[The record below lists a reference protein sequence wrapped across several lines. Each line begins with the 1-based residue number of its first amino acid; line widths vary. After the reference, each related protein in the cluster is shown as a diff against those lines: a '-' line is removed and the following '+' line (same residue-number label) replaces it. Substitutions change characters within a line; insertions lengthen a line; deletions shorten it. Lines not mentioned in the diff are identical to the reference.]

1 MTIDVMVN
9 RHWYISIFCV
19 LMCGIFSSCSNSD
32 LVLKGGDLQLTLGS
46 NGQITKLIDVKTKTD
61 YFPEGES
68 ASLMSIRVNSEF
80 EQPSSMVFDQ
90 ESNEITLKYEKNG
103 VTAVVSVIEKP
114 THLVLELISITPP
127 EKVELVLWGPYPT
140 RISQTVGET
149 VGVVRNEDFAIGIQA
164 LNIKTLG
171 GYPSSEDDVDPA
183 YDIFATSSLQDIS
196 DSLNVLYRGQ
206 TAKLTDFGS
215 VIQAY
220 CRDRSKA
227 RVIPVWNHDKYEVPA
242 FDDGGVVGSKI
253 ALFGCL
259 NEKAQETI
267 GLIEIEEGLP
277 HPELD
282 GQWAK
287 TNPNASASYLIMDFG
302 EYNMDEMLAITKKAG
317 LKYLY
322 QGGPFE
328 NWGHFKLKEIPFPDN
343 WESMKRCVDRAKEEG
358 IELGVHTLSNFI
370 TTNDPYV
377 TPIPDPRLAI
387 VGKSILSN
395 DVGNSD
401 ADIEIESP
409 DFFNQMKNNSLHAV
423 VVGDEIIRYENVSEA
438 APWKLLNCQRGA
450 YDTKAANHQK
460 GDEIRKLMDHG
471 YKTFLTNSELSDEM
485 AERLADLFNQTD
497 LKQISFDG
505 LEGNWSTGMGQYG
518 RQLFTQKWYDNLN
531 SELQGKVITDASNPG
546 HFFWHIYT
554 RMNWGEPWYAGFRE
568 SQTRYRLMNIDY
580 FRRNLMPAMLGWFRF
595 SAETSLED
603 VEWLMARSAGYD
615 AGFGLTASPITF
627 SNARGEE
634 ALETIKQWETAR
646 LSGAFNADQKKRME
660 RISNEF
666 RLKAKAEKEWILYQF
681 VLMRHEHKQIIRQPG
696 EPVSSSF
703 TFENPNKKQPIRFI
717 ITAPKETAISEMYLD
732 IDNFKKIEFPL
743 TLQAGYYLKYDGGTE
758 AIIYSGR
765 WEKISAIPVDAQK
778 LELSK
783 GSHKLIFDCK
793 FEKGKDSVVKLE
805 MKTINDGES
814 ISSL

>member
-1 MTIDVMVN
+1 M
-9 RHWYISIFCV
+9 
-19 LMCGIFSSCSNSD
+19 
-32 LVLKGGDLQLTLGS
+32 
-46 NGQITKLIDVKTKTD
+46 
-61 YFPEGES
+61 
-68 ASLMSIRVNSEF
+68 
-80 EQPSSMVFDQ
+80 
-90 ESNEITLKYEKNG
+90 
-103 VTAVVSVIEKP
+103 
-114 THLVLELISITPP
+114 
-127 EKVELVLWGPYPT
+127 
-140 RISQTVGET
+140 
-149 VGVVRNEDFAIGIQA
+149 
-164 LNIKTLG
+164 
-171 GYPSSEDDVDPA
+171 
-183 YDIFATSSLQDIS
+183 
-196 DSLNVLYRGQ
+196 
-206 TAKLTDFGS
+206 
-215 VIQAY
+215 IQAY
-220 CRDRSKA
+220 CRDRSAA
-227 RVIPVWNHDKYEVPA
+227 RVIPVWNHDRYEVPA
-242 FDDGGVVGSKI
+242 FEDGGVIGTKI
-253 ALFGCL
+253 ALFGCT
-259 NEKAQETI
+259 NQKAQEII

-287 TNPNASASYLIMDFG
+287 ANPNASASYLIMDFG
-302 EYNMDEMLAITKKAG
+302 EYNLDEMLSITKKAG

-387 VGKSILSN
+387 VGKSILSG
-395 DVGNSD
+395 DVGKAD
-401 ADIEIESP
+401 FDIEIKSP

-423 VVGDEIIRYENVSEA
+423 VIGNEIIRYENVSEM
-438 APWKLLNCQRGA
+438 APWLLLNCQRGA
-450 YDTKAANHQK
+450 YDTKIANHNK

-471 YKTFLTNSELSDEM
+471 YKTFLTNSELSEELAM
-485 AERLADLFNQTD
+485 KLADLFNQTG

-505 LEGNWSTGMGQYG
+505 LEGNWSTGLGQYG

-531 SELQGKVITDASNPG
+531 PELQGKVINDASNPG
-546 HFFWHIYT
+546 HFFWHVYT

-568 SQTRYRLMNIDY
+568 SQTSYRLMNIDY
-580 FRRNLMPAMLGWFRF
+580 YRRNLMPAMLGWFRF

-681 VLMRHEHKQIIRQPG
+681 ALMRHEHKQIIRQPG

-703 TFENPNKKQPIRFI
+703 TFENPNKKQPFRFI

-732 IDNFKKIEFPL
+732 IDNFKKIELPL
-743 TLQAGYYLKYDGGTE
+743 TLPAGYYLKYDGGAE
-758 AIIYSGR
+758 AIIYSGH
-765 WEKISAIPVDAQK
+765 WKMISSVPMDAQI

-814 ISSL
+814 VSSL

>member
-1 MTIDVMVN
+1 MNTYA
-9 RHWYISIFCV
+9 RFFKLLYICAFGTLIV
-19 LMCGIFSSCSNSD
+19 SCSTGD
-32 LVLKGGDLQLTLGS
+32 LVLNGGDLQLILGS
-46 NGQITKLIDVKTKTD
+46 NGQITELINSKTNVD

-68 ASLMSIRVNSEF
+68 APLLAIRVDRIF
-80 EQPSSMVFDQ
+80 ENPSSLVFDK
-90 ESNEITLKYEKNG
+90 ESNEITLIFQKNG
-103 VTAVVSVIEKP
+103 VKAIVSVEEKD
-114 THLVLELISITPP
+114 THLVLELKSISPQ

-140 RISQTVGET
+140 TINQTVGET
-149 VGVVRNEDFAIGIQA
+149 VGVVRNEDFAFGIQA

-206 TAKLTDFGS
+206 TAKLTEFGS

-220 CRDRSKA
+220 CRDRSSD

-242 FDDGGVVGSKI
+242 FEDGGVVGSKI
-253 ALFGCL
+253 ALFGCP
-259 NEKAQETI
+259 NESAQETI

-282 GQWAK
+282 GKWAK
-287 TNPNASASYLIMDFG
+287 ANPNATASYLIMNFG
-302 EYNMDEMLAITKKAG
+302 EYNLDEMLAITKKAG
-317 LKYLY
+317 LNYLY

-343 WESMKRCVDRAKEEG
+343 WVSMKRCVDRAREEG

-387 VGKSILSN
+387 VGKSIL
-395 DVGNSD
+395 NSD
-401 ADIEIESP
+401 VSNSDTDIEIENP
-409 DFFNQMKNNSLHAV
+409 EFFNQMKNNSLHAV
-423 VVGDEIIRYENVSEA
+423 VVGDEIIRYENVSES
-438 APWKLLNCQRGA
+438 APWLLLNCQRGA
-450 YDTKAANHQK
+450 YDTKVAQHKK
-460 GDEIRKLMDHG
+460 GAEIRKLMDHG

-485 AERLADLFNQTD
+485 ALQLADLFNQTG

-505 LEGNWSTGMGQYG
+505 LEGNWSTGLGQYG
-518 RQLFTQKWYDNLN
+518 RQLFTQKWYDNLKP
-531 SELQGKVITDASNPG
+531 ELKGKVINDASNPG

-568 SQTRYRLMNIDY
+568 SQTRYRLMNVDY
-580 FRRNLMPAMLGWFRF
+580 YRRNLMPAMLGWFRF

-627 SNARGEE
+627 SNERGEE
-634 ALETIKQWETAR
+634 ALETIKEWETAR

-666 RLKAKAEKEWILYQF
+666 RLQAVSEKEWILYQF
-681 VLMRHEHKQIIRQPG
+681 ALKRFEHKQIIRQPG

-703 TFENPNKKQPIRFI
+703 DFENPNKAQAIRFI
-717 ITAPKETAISEMYLD
+717 ITAPKETAISSMYFD
-732 IDNFKKIEFPL
+732 VDNFKKIELPL
-743 TLQAGYYLKYDGGTE
+743 TLPAGHYLKYDGGAE

-765 WEKISAIPVDAQK
+765 WEKISTVPVDAQK
-778 LELSK
+778 LELAT
-783 GSHKLIFDCK
+783 GSHKLIFDCQ
-793 FEKGKDSVVKLE
+793 FEEGKDSVVKLE
-805 MKTINDGES
+805 MKTTNDGEPV
-814 ISSL
+814 SSR